1 MGKRMLIL
9 TAAVLPLLFLSRR
22 AAAQEVVVDPTH
34 IGVAVENTASSLEE
48 MITMIEEMFSLN
60 GKIDDLYG
68 LAEKVGDVA
77 DRFKEVGY
85 LVDMTESYNDLLRRT
100 YEYSARIREWADEGD
115 IYGYEK
121 QLRYLHR
128 CERQGMKLFNQ
139 YMDYFRSLRTSDAD
153 KAGQAQK
160 TIRELEEAR
169 AAVTREMDSAEGARE
184 IAGSLSDAVRF
195 FDKAMDPQGYVD
207 TYRRLGDAD
216 YAASSWISVIRVVI
230 GLMYMFLVVVALI
243 TIFRG
248 QELGTMTGAM
258 ALYRWFIGLTAVWLL
273 LEMFNRVII

>member
-68 LAEKVGDVA
+68 LAEKVGEVA

-100 YEYSARIREWADEGD
+100 CEYSARIREWADEGD
-115 IYGYEK
+115 LYGYEK
-121 QLRYLHR
+121 QLRYLSR
-128 CERQGMKLFNQ
+128 CERQGVKLFNQ

-160 TIRELEEAR
+160 TLKELEEAR
-169 AAVTREMDSAEGARE
+169 AAVTRAMDSAEGARE

-195 FDKAMDPQGYVD
+195 FDKAMDPQGYAD

-216 YAASSWISVIRVVI
+216 YAASSWISVIRVI
-230 GLMYMFLVVVALI
+230 MGLMYMFLVVTALI

-248 QELGTMTGAM
+248 QELGTMTGSM

-273 LEMFNRVII
+273 LEIFNKVII

>member
-9 TAAVLPLLFLSRR
+9 TVAVLPLLLLCRK

-68 LAEKVGDVA
+68 LAEKVGEVA

-100 YEYSARIREWADEGD
+100 CEYSARIREWADEGD
-115 IYGYEK
+115 LYGYEK
-121 QLRYLHR
+121 QLRYLSR
-128 CERQGMKLFNQ
+128 CERQGVKLFNQ

-160 TIRELEEAR
+160 TLKELEEAR

-184 IAGSLSDAVRF
+184 IAGSLADAVRF
-195 FDKAMDPQGYVD
+195 FDKAMDPQGYAD
-207 TYRRLGDAD
+207 TYSRLGDAD
-216 YAASSWISVIRVVI
+216 YAASSWISVIRVI
-230 GLMYMFLVVVALI
+230 MGLMYMFLVVTALV

-273 LEMFNRVII
+273 LEIFNRVII

>member
-9 TAAVLPLLFLSRR
+9 TVAVLPLLLLCRK

-85 LVDMTESYNDLLRRT
+85 LVDMTESYNDLLKRT

-121 QLRYLHR
+121 QLRYLYR

-184 IAGSLSDAVRF
+184 IAGSLADAVRF
-195 FDKAMDPQGYVD
+195 FDMAMDPQGYAD
-207 TYRRLGDAD
+207 TYRHLGDAD
-216 YAASSWISVIRVVI
+216 YAASSWISVIRVI
-230 GLMYMFLVVVALI
+230 MGLMYMFLVVTALI

>member
-1 MGKRMLIL
+1 MGKRIVIFAA
-9 TAAVLPLLFLSRR
+9 TALSLLFAGRG

-60 GKIDDLYG
+60 GKLDDLYG
-68 LAEKVGDVA
+68 LAEKVGEVA

-85 LVDMTESYNDLLRRT
+85 LADMTESYNDLLWRT

-121 QLRYLHR
+121 QLRYLYR

-169 AAVTREMDSAEGARE
+169 AAVTSEMDSAEGARE
-184 IAGSLSDAVRF
+184 IAGSLADAVRF
-195 FDKAMDPQGYVD
+195 FDKAMAPQGYVD

-216 YAASSWISVIRVVI
+216 YAASSWISVIRVI
-230 GLMYMFLVVVALI
+230 MGLMYMFLVVTALI

-248 QELGTMTGAM
+248 QELGTMTGSM
-258 ALYRWFIGLTAVWLL
+258 ALYRWFIGLTTVWLL
-273 LEMFNRVII
+273 LEIFNKVII

>member
-1 MGKRMLIL
+1 MGKRIVIFAA
-9 TAAVLPLLFLSRR
+9 TALSLLFAGRG

-60 GKIDDLYG
+60 GKLDDLYG
-68 LAEKVGDVA
+68 LAEKVGEVA

-85 LVDMTESYNDLLRRT
+85 LADMTESYNDLLWRT

-121 QLRYLHR
+121 QLRYLYR

-169 AAVTREMDSAEGARE
+169 AAVTSEMDSAEGARE

-195 FDKAMDPQGYVD
+195 FDKAMAPQGYVD

-216 YAASSWISVIRVVI
+216 YAASSWISVIRVI
-230 GLMYMFLVVVALI
+230 MGLMYMFLVVTALI

-248 QELGTMTGAM
+248 QELGTMTGSM
-258 ALYRWFIGLTAVWLL
+258 ALYRWFIGLTTVWLL
-273 LEMFNRVII
+273 LEIFNKVII

>member
-9 TAAVLPLLFLSRR
+9 TLAVLPLLLLCRK

-121 QLRYLHR
+121 QLRYLYR

-160 TIRELEEAR
+160 TLKELEEAR

-195 FDKAMDPQGYVD
+195 FDKAMDPQGYAD

-216 YAASSWISVIRVVI
+216 YAASSWISVIRVI
-230 GLMYMFLVVVALI
+230 MGLMYMFLVVTALI

-248 QELGTMTGAM
+248 QELGTMTGSM

-273 LEMFNRVII
+273 LEIFNRVII

>member
-9 TAAVLPLLFLSRR
+9 TVAVLPLLFLCRK
-22 AAAQEVVVDPTH
+22 AAAQEIVVDPTH

-68 LAEKVGDVA
+68 LAEKVGEVA

-121 QLRYLHR
+121 QLRYLYR

-160 TIRELEEAR
+160 TLKELEEAR
-169 AAVTREMDSAEGARE
+169 AAVTREMDSAEDARE

-195 FDKAMDPQGYVD
+195 FDKAMDPQGYAD

-216 YAASSWISVIRVVI
+216 YAASSWISVIRVI
-230 GLMYMFLVVVALI
+230 MGLMYMFLVVTALI

-248 QELGTMTGAM
+248 QELGTMTGSM

-273 LEMFNRVII
+273 LEIFNRVII